1 MSPRQIF
8 SHSKKISWAY
18 LLVSF
23 LLGILFTFS
32 LLFSKLNLPFKTLNV
47 SNESSQEH
55 ESNDYTFTRL
65 KGFEH
70 IRPLI
75 SVEPK
80 YESKRFGVLKS
91 KLTDLLD
98 SLKMSGTI
106 NEASVYLKELERG
119 EWISLN
125 GEERYRPASLMKIP
139 LLLSYLRMAEATP
152 GLLTQKMVYKKPD
165 SVTITT
171 QFYAPPAVQP
181 GKEYTIHELLYYMV
195 AHSDNN
201 ATWLLASKFDASVT
215 KKLFDDFD
223 LPEPVEDDE
232 KFTLTPKEC
241 SVFFNAIYNVAYL
254 SPEYSEYA
262 AALLSNCTFDK
273 GFTKGFPKETKMWHK
288 FGEWRGA
295 GHDAELHESGIVYI
309 HDKPYLLTVM
319 TRGKDTDKLAEVI
332 RAISQ
337 KTYEYVSP

>member
-1 MSPRQIF
+1 MSPRQF
-8 SHSKKISWAY
+8 SAYTKKISWTY
-18 LLVSF
+18 LPVAF
-23 LLGILFTFS
+23 LLGILFAFS
-32 LLFSKLNLPFKTLNV
+32 LLFSELDLPFKTLSL
-47 SNESSQEH
+47 SNQPNQEQ
-55 ESNDYTFTRL
+55 NDYTLTRL

-70 IRPLI
+70 IRPLL

-80 YESKRFGVLKS
+80 YESKKYGVLKG
-91 KLTDLLD
+91 KLADLLENM
-98 SLKMSGTI
+98 KMAGTI
-106 NEASVYLKELERG
+106 SEASIYLKELERG

-152 GLLTQKMVYKKPD
+152 GLLTQKLVYKKPD
-165 SVTITT
+165 SVNISA

-181 GKEYTIHELLYYMV
+181 GKEYTIHELLYFMA

-215 KKLFDDFD
+215 KKLFDDFG
-223 LPEPVEDDE
+223 LPEPVDDDE

-262 AALLSNCTFDK
+262 AALLSNCTFQE
-273 GFTKGFPKETKMWHK
+273 GFVKGFPKNTKMWHK

-295 GHDAELHESGIVYI
+295 GRDHELHESGIVYI

-319 TRGKDTDKLAEVI
+319 TRGKDTDKLAEAI
-332 RAISQ
+332 QAISQ

>member
-1 MSPRQIF
+1 MEPK
-8 SHSKKISWAY
+8 HESKKY
-18 LLVSF
+18 
-23 LLGILFTFS
+23 
-32 LLFSKLNLPFKTLNV
+32 
-47 SNESSQEH
+47 
-55 ESNDYTFTRL
+55 
-65 KGFEH
+65 
-70 IRPLI
+70 
-75 SVEPK
+75 
-80 YESKRFGVLKS
+80 GVLKS
-91 KLTDLLD
+91 KLADLLEN
-98 SLKMSGTI
+98 LKKEGAIS
-106 NEASVYLKELERG
+106 EASVYLKELERG

-152 GLLTQKMVYKKPD
+152 GLLTQKLVYKKPD
-165 SVTITT
+165 SVTIST

-181 GKEYTIHELLYYMV
+181 GKEYTIHELLYFMV

-215 KKLFDDFD
+215 KKLFDDFG
-223 LPEPVEDDE
+223 LPEPVDDDE

-262 AALLSNCTFDK
+262 AALLSNCTFQE
-273 GFTKGFPKETKMWHK
+273 GFVKGFPKDTKMWHK
-288 FGEWRGA
+288 FGEWRGV
-295 GHDAELHESGIVYI
+295 GHDSELHESGIVYI

-319 TRGKDTDKLAEVI
+319 TKGKDTDKLAEAI